1 MIHKIISF
9 FKNIDSFI
17 RKINLNIL
25 ILTILTIFPWKISIN
40 SIELNLSMGKGLLVV
55 LNNLPLV
62 NLYVHILYFL
72 ILFFVVYFSF
82 YYIKYLLTSK
92 PKGNNE

>member
-1 MIHKIISF
+1 MIHKILSF
-9 FKNIDSFI
+9 FKKVD
-17 RKINLNIL
+17 LGL
-25 ILTILTIFPWKISIN
+25 VLLTLLTILPWRLTINHIGFSILMKNGLIVLLN
-40 SIELNLSMGKGLLVV
+40 S
-55 LNNLPLV
+55 LPVV